1 MNANR
6 KQRFAALPRIEAHE
20 VGRPRFRV
28 GNPIVAGAG
37 DFEVQPIY
45 DYYGV
50 AAATATGAQRMFQ
63 VSQGQ
68 NHVLGGLNIIKTALH
83 TSMTTAGGV
92 LPNPERIL
100 VRCVCVF
107 LDNRMNQVD
116 VNRILSESLFQFVVG
131 SKVYAEDVL
140 AQCGGG
146 GGSHLQST
154 FASASAAGSGMPYS
168 ANGYKLNQSPYGA
181 YVGPDGAWRGDP
193 SNPMSVTFPGVDGV
207 VIEQGQRFFVAI
219 DPTLAQQ
226 YNAAGVGF
234 TTGAAGLTPAG
245 IGISLYFHIRGT
257 QLIEVQ

>member
-116 VNRILSESLFQFVVG
+116 VSRFINETLLTLTIGQKQYLQAGLFNFP
-131 SKVYAEDVL
+131 A
-140 AQCGGG
+140 GGG
-146 GGSHLQST
+146 AWLQST
-154 FASASAAGSGMPYS
+154 NNAAGIAGNGRPSS
-168 ANGYKLNQSPYGA
+168 QEGYKLMAPA
-181 YVGPDGAWRGDP
+181 GPGY
-193 SNPMSVTFPGVDGV
+193 PGVDG
-207 VIEQGQRFFVAI
+207 IEIAQGQNFAVVL
-219 DPTLAQQ
+219 DPTLATQFQ
-226 YNAAGVGF
+226 ALGTGF
-234 TTGAAGLTPAG
+234 TTAAAGATPAG
-245 IGISLYFHIRGT
+245 IGVHAEVYLHGT
-257 QLIEVQ
+257 KLIAVQ